1 MDTLEFV
8 VNAENSGKR
17 IDKYLAENSSLS
29 RSRLQ
34 SLIDQGYV
42 TVFDADTKS
51 SYKVKENDEI
61 KVEVPLEKELSV
73 EPIEMDLNIVYE
85 DHDVI
90 VVNKPRGMVVH
101 PADTYREP
109 TLVNGLLAHCK
120 DLSGI
125 NGVLR
130 PGIVHRIDKD
140 TTGLLICAK
149 NDKAHESLVKQL
161 QTKTVSRKYM
171 AIVHG
176 NIDHDYG
183 TVDAP
188 IGRDKNDRLKMAV
201 VKDGRDAVTHFT
213 VKERFKNYT
222 LVECVLETGRTHQ
235 IRVHM
240 AYINHPV
247 AADKK
252 YGPRKSL
259 DCEGQLL
266 HAYELTF
273 THPTTNEKI
282 TVSCPLPEDF
292 ADILEQLREE
302 NGSR

>member
-1 MDTLEFV
+1 MEDLEFTV
-8 VNAENSGKR
+8 LKEEAGER
-17 IDKYLAENSSLS
+17 IDKYLKGKADLS

-34 SLIDQGYV
+34 NLIAEGFV
-42 TVFDADTKS
+42 TVNEAEIRS
-51 SYKVKENDEI
+51 SYKVHENDGI
-61 KVEVPLEKELSV
+61 AVHVPEEKELSV
-73 EPIEMDLNIVYE
+73 EPIEMNLDVVYE
-85 DHDVI
+85 DADVI

-101 PADTYREP
+101 PADSYREP
-109 TLVNGLLAHCK
+109 TLVNGLLAHCH

-149 NDKAHESLVKQL
+149 NDAAHESLVRQL
-161 QTKTVSRKYM
+161 QDKSVSRKYL

-183 TVDAP
+183 TIDAP

-201 VKDGRDAVTHFT
+201 VKDGRNAVTHFT
-213 VKERFKNYT
+213 VLQRFKNYT
-222 LVECVLETGRTHQ
+222 LVECRLETGRTHQ

-240 AYINHPV
+240 AYIQHPV
-247 AADKK
+247 AADKR

-259 DCEGQLL
+259 ECEGQLL

-273 THPTTNEKI
+273 THPVTSEKI
-282 TVSCPLPEDF
+282 TVKCDLPDDF
-292 ADILEQLREE
+292 KRILEELRKE
-302 NGSR
+302 NEA

>member
-1 MDTLEFV
+1 MEDLEFTV
-8 VNAENSGKR
+8 IKEESGER
-17 IDKYLAENSSLS
+17 IDKYLKQKTDLS

-34 SLIDQGYV
+34 ALIDEGFISV
-42 TVFDADTKS
+42 NDAETRA
-51 SYKVKENDEI
+51 SYKVRENDVI
-61 KVEVPLEKELSV
+61 AVHVPEEKELSV
-73 EPIEMDLNIVYE
+73 EPIEMHLDVVYE
-85 DHDVI
+85 DSDVI

-101 PADTYREP
+101 PADSYREP

-149 NDKAHESLVKQL
+149 NDAAHESLVKQL
-161 QTKTVSRKYM
+161 QSKTVSRKYL

-176 NIDHDYG
+176 NIDHDHG
-183 TVDAP
+183 TIDAP

-201 VKDGRDAVTHFT
+201 VKDGRNAVTHFT
-213 VKERFKNYT
+213 VLERFKNYT
-222 LVECVLETGRTHQ
+222 LVECRLETGRTHQ

-240 AYINHPV
+240 AYIQHPV
-247 AADKK
+247 AADKR

-273 THPTTNEKI
+273 VHPVSNEKI
-282 TVSCPLPEDF
+282 TVNCDLPEDF
-292 ADILEQLREE
+292 RRILEDLRKE
-302 NGSR
+302 NEA